1 MHRHA
6 EFSWTNGPCI
16 VTDSRASDR
25 YLYVNTAA
33 VPEWTACSVLAAV
46 HSA

>member
-1 MHRHA
+1 MHQPA

-25 YLYVNTAA
+25 YLYVNATA
-33 VPEWTACSVLAAV
+33 VPEWTVFGPVCS